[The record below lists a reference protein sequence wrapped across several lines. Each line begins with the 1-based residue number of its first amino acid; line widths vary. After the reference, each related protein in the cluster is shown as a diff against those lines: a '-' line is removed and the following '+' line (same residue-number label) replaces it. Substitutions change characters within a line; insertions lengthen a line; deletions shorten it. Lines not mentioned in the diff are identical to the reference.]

1 MAVTTQKSFL
11 SDREWV
17 QVRQAL
23 GLSPRQAEIVRH
35 LLLGESDKQIAK
47 ELQISIPTVRTH
59 LGRLFQKFDLSDRV
73 ELILHIF
80 NRVRENDARVSGAAP
95 PTFRSEMAD
104 EQEA

>member
-11 SDREWV
+11 SDQEWV
-17 QVRQAL
+17 QVSQTL

-47 ELQISIPTVRTH
+47 ELRISIPTVRTH
-59 LGRLFQKFDLSDRV
+59 LGRLFQKFELNDRV

-80 NRVRENDARVSGAAP
+80 GQVRENDARVLDPEHMA
-95 PTFRSEMAD
+95 FRSGTIEAD
-104 EQEA
+104 A

>member
-11 SDREWV
+11 SDQEWV
-17 QVRQAL
+17 QVRQGL

-47 ELQISIPTVRTH
+47 ELSISIPTVRTH
-59 LGRLFQKFDLSDRV
+59 LGRLFQKFDLNDRV

-80 NRVRENDARVSGAAP
+80 GRVRENDARLSDADHV
-95 PTFRSEMAD
+95 TFRSEAS
-104 EQEA
+104 

>member
-11 SDREWV
+11 SDQEWT
-17 QVRQAL
+17 QVRQSL

-47 ELQISIPTVRTH
+47 ELSISIPTVRTH
-59 LGRLFQKFDLSDRV
+59 LGRLFQKFDLNDRV

-80 NRVRENDARVSGAAP
+80 NRVRENDAKLADAEQT
-95 PTFRSEMAD
+95 TFRSED
-104 EQEA
+104 REET

>member
-11 SDREWV
+11 SDQEWV
-17 QVRQAL
+17 QVRQTL

-47 ELQISIPTVRTH
+47 ELRISIPTVRTH
-59 LGRLFQKFDLSDRV
+59 LRRLFQKFELNDRV

-80 NRVRENDARVSGAAP
+80 GHVRENDARTLDAEHMA
-95 PTFRSEMAD
+95 FRSETIEAD
-104 EQEA
+104 A

>member
-11 SDREWV
+11 SDQEWV

-47 ELQISIPTVRTH
+47 ELRISIPTVRTH
-59 LGRLFQKFDLSDRV
+59 LGRLFQKFELNDRV

-80 NRVRENDARVSGAAP
+80 GQVRENDARALDAEHMA
-95 PTFRSEMAD
+95 FRSETIEAD
-104 EQEA
+104 A

>member
-1 MAVTTQKSFL
+1 MAVTTQRSFL
-11 SDREWV
+11 SDREWA
-17 QVRQAL
+17 QVRQSL

-59 LGRLFQKFDLSDRV
+59 LGRLFQKFELNDRV

-80 NRVRENDARVSGAAP
+80 SRVRENDAKLSDDAPATFGSGAAG
-95 PTFRSEMAD
+95 SD
-104 EQEA
+104 EV

>member
-11 SDREWV
+11 SDREWL
-17 QVRQAL
+17 QVRQGL
-23 GLSPRQAEIVRH
+23 GLSPRQSEIVRH

-80 NRVRENDARVSGAAP
+80 NRVRENDARVSGAGHS
-95 PTFRSEMAD
+95 TFHSETGNG
-104 EQEA
+104 EEA

>member
-1 MAVTTQKSFL
+1 MAVTTHKSFV
-11 SDREWV
+11 SDKEWL

-35 LLLGESDKQIAK
+35 LLRGESDKQIAK

-80 NRVRENDARVSGAAP
+80 NRVRENDAKASEVASA
-95 PTFRSEMAD
+95 TFDSDVAD
-104 EQEA
+104 RDEA